1 MWCCVFVL
9 GWVAVRGELGA
20 IRAALANP
28 GSRLRLAGS
37 GVLISINWLT
47 YVWAI
52 NNGHVIDASLGYF
65 INPLVSVLLGV
76 VVLSERLNR
85 AQWTAVGIAAAGVIY
100 LALVTGRPPWISL
113 VLALSF
119 GLYGLIRKVV
129 AVESLPALATET
141 LVLTPLAAGYLLW
154 LGSHGSGAFGRL
166 GMSTDLLL
174 LGSGIATAVPLAL
187 FAYGA
192 RRIPLST
199 VGLTQYLAPT
209 MQFLLG
215 VFFFGEPFTRARAI
229 GFTLIWCAL
238 AIYAADG
245 LRRSRTAAQRL
256 ISGAGDE
263 DRDGAC
269 DTDEPCERTQRRKI
283 RQVEP
288 QVGDPCG
295 DEHQRQQVDARL
307 RCAEH
312 LRDDHRRREKRER
325 LEAVELRGVRAT
337 TEARLAAEPVA
348 RIGIV
353 ELRAADLGGE
363 GRCVRQQACDQYTPE
378 RRRHRSP
385 FLFWFLMLA
394 GRG

>member
-1 MWCCVFVL
+1 MSAQIPGAAAVPSAAAQHRSGLLAAIGAFLFWGVFPLYLNLLAAVPALEILAHRILWCCVFVL
-9 GWVAVRGELGA
+9 GWIAVRGELGA

-113 VLALSF
+113 VLAFSF

-154 LGSHGSGAFGRL
+154 LGLHGSGAFGRL

-245 LRRSRTAAQRL
+245 LRRSRTAA
-256 ISGAGDE
+256 
-263 DRDGAC
+263 
-269 DTDEPCERTQRRKI
+269 
-283 RQVEP
+283 
-288 QVGDPCG
+288 
-295 DEHQRQQVDARL
+295 
-307 RCAEH
+307 
-312 LRDDHRRREKRER
+312 
-325 LEAVELRGVRAT
+325 RA
-337 TEARLAAEPVA
+337 
-348 RIGIV
+348 
-353 ELRAADLGGE
+353 
-363 GRCVRQQACDQYTPE
+363 
-378 RRRHRSP
+378 
-385 FLFWFLMLA
+385 
-394 GRG
+394 

>member
-1 MWCCVFVL
+1 MPDGREPAAVSFALPIPSMSAQTPGAAAVPSAAAQHRSGLLAAIGAFLFWGVFPLYLNLLAPVPALEILAHRIVWCCVFVL

-154 LGSHGSGAFGRL
+154 VGLHGSGAFGRL

-245 LRRSRTAAQRL
+245 LRRSRNAAH
-256 ISGAGDE
+256 A
-263 DRDGAC
+263 
-269 DTDEPCERTQRRKI
+269 
-283 RQVEP
+283 
-288 QVGDPCG
+288 
-295 DEHQRQQVDARL
+295 
-307 RCAEH
+307 
-312 LRDDHRRREKRER
+312 
-325 LEAVELRGVRAT
+325 
-337 TEARLAAEPVA
+337 
-348 RIGIV
+348 
-353 ELRAADLGGE
+353 
-363 GRCVRQQACDQYTPE
+363 
-378 RRRHRSP
+378 
-385 FLFWFLMLA
+385 
-394 GRG
+394 